1 MKERQRSEGLLK
13 LHHFININIK
23 AFLHVYLLLVNQNI
37 YIYSNT
43 GKNTFGRGKDKNESH
58 VELFYLPIL

>member
-23 AFLHVYLLLVNQNI
+23 AFLHVYLLLVNQNNNVI
-37 YIYSNT
+37 ANT
-43 GKNTFGRGKDKNESH
+43 GKNAFGRGKDKNESH